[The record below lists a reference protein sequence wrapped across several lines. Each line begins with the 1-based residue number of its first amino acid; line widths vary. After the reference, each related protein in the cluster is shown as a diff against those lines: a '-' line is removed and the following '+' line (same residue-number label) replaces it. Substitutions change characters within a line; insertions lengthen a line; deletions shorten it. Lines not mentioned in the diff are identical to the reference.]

1 MDLQKDIDKYGKNV
15 KYYRKKFNLTQ
26 AQLAELT
33 NLSTNYIGMIERG
46 KRNIKLDK
54 ILKIANSLNTPV
66 SKFFEENK

>member
-1 MDLQKDIDKYGKNV
+1 MDLQKDISKYGKNV
-15 KYYRKKFNLTQ
+15 KYYREKFNLTQ

-46 KRNIKLDK
+46 KRIIKLDK
-54 ILKIANSLNTPV
+54 ILRIANSLNTPV

>member
-46 KRNIKLDK
+46 KRIIKLDK
-54 ILKIANSLNTPV
+54 ILKIANSLNTPT